1 VELYAWE
8 EGLSE
13 CRSFFSFFRSL
24 MTDRCL
30 GRAWRREFGEGS
42 EWGRSGMFRIV
53 RMEQFAECLVD
64 GGL

>member
-1 VELYAWE
+1 VSVVL
-8 EGLSE
+8 
-13 CRSFFSFFRSL
+13 FFSFFRSL

-53 RMEQFAECLVD
+53 RMEQFAESLVE